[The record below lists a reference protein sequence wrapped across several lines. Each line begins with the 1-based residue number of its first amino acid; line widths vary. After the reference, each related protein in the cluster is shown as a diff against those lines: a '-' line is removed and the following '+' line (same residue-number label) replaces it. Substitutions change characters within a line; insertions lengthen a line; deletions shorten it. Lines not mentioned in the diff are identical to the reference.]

1 MKKIT
6 MMFSLLLL
14 LAAGVNASIKTVFG
28 GPVVT
33 SKDKLNIQQF
43 KVLKGSDRVEAFKK
57 IQTLILVSDG
67 PRVGQAD
74 QMGVTPTTKADIQSM
89 LGTPDQITEGGFW
102 IYNLKSNT
110 SACKVV
116 LGFDKTAQVIFYSI
130 KDCQ

>member
-1 MKKIT
+1 ML
-6 MMFSLLLL
+6 SLLLL
-14 LAAGVNASIKTVFG
+14 TAASIMASNKIVLG
-28 GPVVT
+28 GPTAT
-33 SKDKLNIQQF
+33 SKDKQNIQQF

-67 PRVGQAD
+67 PRVSQAD
-74 QMGVTPTTKADIQSM
+74 QMGINPTTKADIESM

-102 IYNLKSNT
+102 IYNLKSNA